1 MTPSRQ
7 IDLCLVC
14 WKGMQGQWEV
24 PGLASTVDGRAQFR
38 GLRFSRLH
46 GPPMPVLFARVGGS
60 RWASSWRR
68 PRGPHRA
75 SHPLRVENERLP
87 SPAVDEEEF

>member
-46 GPPMPVLFARVGGS
+46 GPPMPVLFARVGFQVCVELATPS
-60 RWASSWRR
+60 RAPQSLSPTPCGERTSALARR
-68 PRGPHRA
+68 
-75 SHPLRVENERLP
+75 
-87 SPAVDEEEF
+87 